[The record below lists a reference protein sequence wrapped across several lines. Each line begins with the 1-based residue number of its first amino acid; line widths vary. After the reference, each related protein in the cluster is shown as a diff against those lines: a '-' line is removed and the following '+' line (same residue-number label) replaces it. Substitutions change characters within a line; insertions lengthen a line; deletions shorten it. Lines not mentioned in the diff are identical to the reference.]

1 MERTKFKIK
10 IEGDR
15 MREETNVRSPS
26 VFLQLGS
33 HKHCYYK
40 RFDTS
45 LLERET
51 TSIFARRNSG
61 KILFIF
67 HKSRWQ
73 NIFTNRAVILVIFV
87 FEFLNMK
94 ADSNFMDYKV
104 IICILYPGNIQNII
118 ICN

>member
-1 MERTKFKIK
+1 MSDLLEFSNNWVVINTAT
-10 IEGDR
+10 
-15 MREETNVRSPS
+15 TNGW
-26 VFLQLGS
+26 QE
-33 HKHCYYK
+33 
-40 RFDTS
+40 FDTS

-104 IICILYPGNIQNII
+104 MICILYPGNIQNII